1 VASSSGT
8 RRSIPFSR
16 ITPLP
21 ESELRDDSARAGV
34 RAATESR
41 RDPPR
46 IPEGYRSVRIWDLP
60 TRVFHWGIVV
70 LIGTSWVTQHEEWM
84 TLHFLAGYTMLAAL
98 TFRLVWGVIGSD
110 TARFARFLR
119 SPAAV
124 IRHLRRIL
132 EQGPDTEVGHNATG
146 GWMVVV
152 LLVLLSVQAGTGLC
166 ANDQVSVQGPLADA
180 VGSDT
185 SDWLSHI
192 HAVNF
197 RLLEAVVVLHVLA
210 IATYRLVK
218 GHRLLRA
225 MITGDKRLPERVTA
239 PRMVSPAL
247 ALLVFL
253 AAAAAVGWWVRWV
266 GS

>member
-1 VASSSGT
+1 MPDGC
-8 RRSIPFSR
+8 
-16 ITPLP
+16 
-21 ESELRDDSARAGV
+21 
-34 RAATESR
+34 
-41 RDPPR
+41 
-46 IPEGYRSVRIWDLP
+46 RSVRIWDLP

-70 LIGTSWVTQHEEWM
+70 LIGASWLTQHEEWM
-84 TLHFLAGYTMLAAL
+84 TLHFLSGYTTLAAL

-119 SPAAV
+119 GPAAV
-124 IRHLRRIL
+124 ISHLRRVP
-132 EQGPDTEVGHNATG
+132 EREPDTEVGHNAIG
-146 GWMVVV
+146 GWMVIV
-152 LLVLLSVQAGTGLC
+152 LLVLLAVQVGTGLC
-166 ANDQVSVQGPLADA
+166 ANDEVSVQGPLSDA

-225 MITGDKRLPERVTA
+225 MITGDKWMPEGVTA
-239 PRMVSPAL
+239 PRMVSPGR
-247 ALLVFL
+247 ALLVFV
-253 AAAAAVGWWVRWV
+253 AAAVAVGWWVQWV
-266 GS
+266 GG

>member
-1 VASSSGT
+1 MT
-8 RRSIPFSR
+8 H
-16 ITPLP
+16 LP
-21 ESELRDDSARAGV
+21 EAEVGDEGARTGV
-34 RAATESR
+34 LTAVEAR
-41 RDPPR
+41 RKPPR
-46 IPEGYRSVRIWDLP
+46 MPDGYRSVRIWDLP

-70 LIGTSWVTQHEEWM
+70 LIGASWLTQHEEWM

-98 TFRLVWGVIGSD
+98 AFRLVWGVIGSD

-119 SPAAV
+119 GPAAV
-124 IRHLRRIL
+124 TRHLRRVFQR
-132 EQGPDTEVGHNATG
+132 EPDTEIGHNATG

-152 LLVLLSVQAGTGLC
+152 LLVLLGVQVGTGLC
-166 ANDQVSVQGPLADA
+166 ANDEVSVQGPLADA

-197 RLLEAVVVLHVLA
+197 RLLEAVVVLHVMA

-225 MITGDKRLPERVTA
+225 MVTGDKRLPEKATP
-239 PRMVSPAL
+239 PRMVSPLL
-247 ALLVFL
+247 ALLVF
-253 AAAAAVGWWVRWV
+253 AVAAAAVGWWVQWI
-266 GS
+266 GG

>member
-1 VASSSGT
+1 M
-8 RRSIPFSR
+8 
-16 ITPLP
+16 TPLH
-21 ESELRDDSARAGV
+21 EAGV
-34 RAATESR
+34 RHDGARSGVVAAVDSR
-41 RDPPR
+41 QKPPR
-46 IPEGYRSVRIWDLP
+46 MPDGYRRVRIWDLP

-70 LIGTSWVTQHEEWM
+70 LIGASWLTQHEEWM

-98 TFRLVWGVIGSD
+98 AFRVIWGLIGSD

-119 SPAAV
+119 SPIAV

-132 EQGPDTEVGHNATG
+132 ERAPDTEAGHNATG
-146 GWMVVV
+146 GWMVMV
-152 LLVLLSVQAGTGLC
+152 LLVLLAVQVGTGLC
-166 ANDQVSVQGPLADA
+166 ANDEVSVQGPLADA

-197 RLLEAVVVLHVLA
+197 RLIELVVVLHVLA

-225 MITGDKRLPERVTA
+225 MITGDKRLPEEVAA
-239 PRMVSPAL
+239 PRMVSPVL
-247 ALLVFL
+247 ALLVFA
-253 AAAAAVGWWVRWV
+253 AAAAAVASWVRWV
-266 GS
+266 GG